1 MSDPEYI
8 TTACQAC
15 DHVLNV
21 PPDTVGVPFPC
32 PECGT
37 SLELSLKCACSHC
50 GGPLSF
56 PVEAMGVK
64 IQCGHCQETTLLLP
78 STIISHTAAADSDRA
93 MQAESPPTA
102 RLKPMPTKSAQPE
115 PRETPAHDKPR
126 TAKKPPFG
134 KSIPAP
140 TRKPMPARSEAKV
153 KKEAAD
159 APPDVPLHPQSDAKT
174 TPHDFP
180 LDPKPRA
187 KTESP
192 DASLHSKPRA
202 KTVVPGFPGSLLSTS
217 AETKAD
223 GAPPWY
229 HARQREIALALAG
242 ALIVGG
248 ILWFVLHRDSAPP
261 PRVFG
266 TAEIQPI
273 DLKEKVRVTTPI
285 LRAGFSKIITYAA
298 ANIRNNSGEVLPNVE
313 VTFDLLNQSGQSVGT
328 AADQVFNLQPGK
340 EASLRA
346 VVTQTNVATA
356 RVKSVLGL
364 KR

>member
-37 SLELSLKCACSHC
+37 SLELTPKCACSHC

-93 MQAESPPTA
+93 MQVESPPTA
-102 RLKPMPTKSAQPE
+102 RLKPMPTKSVLPE
-115 PRETPAHDKPR
+115 PCETPEDDKP
-126 TAKKPPFG
+126 TASKKPPFG
-134 KSIPAP
+134 KPIPAP
-140 TRKPMPARSEAKV
+140 TRKPMPTKSETKTN
-153 KKEAAD
+153 KDTAD
-159 APPDVPLHPQSDAKT
+159 APPDVPLHSKRGAKT
-174 TPHDFP
+174 
-180 LDPKPRA
+180 A
-187 KTESP
+187 
-192 DASLHSKPRA
+192 A
-202 KTVVPGFPGSLLSTS
+202 PGSKFSVP

-223 GAPPWY
+223 VASPWY
-229 HARQREIALALAG
+229 RARQREIALSLAG
-242 ALIVGG
+242 VLIVGG
-248 ILWFVLHRDSAPP
+248 ILWFVLHRESAPP